1 MLDVLPNW
9 SQQYDTSMSEKCLG
23 CQTQIHLNELMAE
36 FQPSN
41 NTISNTYVCSAVTQ
55 ATHHGQSQLQYGS
68 ILHPH
73 TVGAVMSPAALLL
86 CFSK

>member
-1 MLDVLPNW
+1 
-9 SQQYDTSMSEKCLG
+9 
-23 CQTQIHLNELMAE
+23 MAE

-73 TVGAVMSPAALLL
+73 TVGAVMSPAALFFKIISTRQTFITQHFLDKNAVDL
-86 CFSK
+86 I

>member
-1 MLDVLPNW
+1 
-9 SQQYDTSMSEKCLG
+9 
-23 CQTQIHLNELMAE
+23 MAE
-36 FQPSN
+36 FQPSS